1 MTRADVERIVDEVLV
16 TVLAVPADS
25 AAGLDRES
33 TESWT
38 SLAHVEIFFSLEEE
52 LGIKLS
58 DDDMAFA
65 ESRDDLVEF
74 SAAQLGL

>member
-1 MTRADVERIVDEVLV
+1 MTRDDVQRIVDEVLV
-16 TVLAVPADS
+16 QVLAVPADS
-25 AAGLDRES
+25 VS
-33 TESWT
+33 TLTRDGAEPWT

-65 ESRDDLVEF
+65 ESRDDLIEF